1 MCLFLFCLNICIVL
15 NVHYFNQTYLFWV
28 LEPSLLVGLKRT
40 SNPGHCTCRK
50 WNTDVS
56 SYVAPRPPSKLAIC
70 CVPISSVI
78 KNIYL
83 DAWQF
88 VDVIF
93 FHLRVRVFHLRV
105 RVDETVVCV
114 LINGTFIQLTLLW
127 FFLILQTEIC
137 TGSMLSQVRRSPNK
151 LVQIQGVEL
160 CRMTDE

>member
-1 MCLFLFCLNICIVL
+1 MLD
-15 NVHYFNQTYLFWV
+15 
-28 LEPSLLVGLKRT
+28 SLLM
-40 SNPGHCTCRK
+40 S
-50 WNTDVS
+50 
-56 SYVAPRPPSKLAIC
+56 
-70 CVPISSVI
+70 
-78 KNIYL
+78 
-83 DAWQF
+83 
-88 VDVIF
+88 F
-93 FHLRVRVFHLRV
+93 FFHLRV

>member
-15 NVHYFNQTYLFWV
+15 NVHYFNQTYLLWV

-56 SYVAPRPPSKLAIC
+56 SYIAPRPPSKLAIC

-78 KNIYL
+78 KNVYL

-93 FHLRVRVFHLRV
+93 FHLRVRV
-105 RVDETVVCV
+105 DETIVCV

-151 LVQIQGVEL
+151 LVQIKGVEL